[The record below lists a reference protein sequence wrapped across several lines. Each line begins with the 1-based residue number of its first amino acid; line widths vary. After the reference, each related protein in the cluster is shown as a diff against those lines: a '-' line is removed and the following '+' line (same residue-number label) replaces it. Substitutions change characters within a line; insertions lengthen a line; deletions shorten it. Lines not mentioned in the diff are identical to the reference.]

1 MRITMT
7 LADTNKYN
15 KMYDKAMINEHPI
28 VELTELSDH
37 IALMYTDK
45 CKEAKAF
52 INGIADT
59 IKELK
64 NERRV

>member
-1 MRITMT
+1 MRAKMT
-7 LADTNKYN
+7 LADTNKYSEI
-15 KMYDKAMINEHPI
+15 YDEAMINKHPI
-28 VELTELSDH
+28 VELSELSDH
-37 IALMYTDK
+37 IALMYTGK

-52 INGIADT
+52 INGIKDT